1 MWSSDIPQQSSA
13 PLKNVRDGTKINP
26 MIQNAHLPSQN
37 HGVTSIY
44 KLRKLS
50 STIFPD
56 IKTSLKYF
64 CSSCNLP
71 LKNSF
76 DKCSCGGVKVGR
88 FVIADIQSQL
98 KEKFKGI

>member
-1 MWSSDIPQQSSA
+1 MNVINFAFTCRYQIPGVA
-13 PLKNVRDGTKINP
+13 LDALLKL
-26 MIQNAHLPSQN
+26 MCAHLPSQN

-44 KLRKLS
+44 KLHKLS

-64 CSSCNLP
+64 CSSCTIP
-71 LKNSF
+71 LRKLF

>member
-1 MWSSDIPQQSSA
+1 MDVINFSFICRYQIPGVA
-13 PLKNVRDGTKINP
+13 LDALLKLIC
-26 MIQNAHLPSQN
+26 AHLPSQN
-37 HGVTSIY
+37 HGVTSMY